1 MVSLQV
7 ALDARG
13 RANNFTL
20 LRLVAALAVVYG
32 HSFEIAWPA
41 PGQADLIALTLRET
55 WAGEIGVW
63 IFFVISGFLVTK
75 SWTERRDIVAFAKA
89 RALRLF
95 PALLTMLA
103 LLVFML
109 GPVFSALPWTAYFRA
124 PDTYG
129 YLVWNGSLVK
139 TVYVLPGVFE
149 TNPYPAIVNKSLWTL
164 PLEARLYILL
174 AAAGLIGLLRR
185 RAAFNAATLAGGALI
200 AAEPQWFPLNGVSGA
215 SLALMFL
222 AGSAAFVNRDWIP
235 LSASVLAAGIALAAL
250 LMGTPLFRPA
260 LAGIVA
266 YATLWLAYGAPS
278 RPIDRWGDASY
289 GVYIYA
295 FPIQQA
301 LVAMVP
307 EITPLSLFGLAGA
320 LSVGLGAASWHWIEA
335 PCLALKH
342 RPIKPLSC
350 AGLAAPAAEAIW
362 HSRDSR
368 SP

>member
-1 MVSLQV
+1 MASLQV
-7 ALDARG
+7 ALEARG

-20 LRLVAALAVVYG
+20 LRLVAALTVIYG
-32 HSFEIAWPA
+32 HSFEIARPA

-75 SWTERRDIVAFAKA
+75 SWTDRQDIVAFTKA

-103 LLVFML
+103 LLVLVL
-109 GPVFSALPWTAYFRA
+109 GPVCSALPWTAYFRA
-124 PDTYG
+124 PGTYG
-129 YLVWNGSLVK
+129 FLVWNGSLVK
-139 TVYVLPGVFE
+139 TVYVLPGVFQ

-185 RAAFNAATLAGGALI
+185 RAAFNAATLALGALI
-200 AAEPQWFPLNGVSGA
+200 AAEPQWFPLNSVGGD
-215 SLALMFL
+215 SLVLMFL
-222 AGSAAFVNRDWIP
+222 VGATLFVNRDWIP
-235 LSASVLAAGIALAAL
+235 LSAGVLAAGIALGAL
-250 LMGTPLFRPA
+250 LMATPLFRPA

-266 YATLWLAYGAPS
+266 TLWLAYGAPS
-278 RPIDRWGDASY
+278 HPIDRWGDASY

-295 FPIQQA
+295 YPIQQA
-301 LVAMVP
+301 LVAIVP

-320 LSVGLGAASWHWIEA
+320 LSVGLGAASWRWIEA

-342 RPIKPLSC
+342 RPIKSLSG
-350 AGLAAPAAEAIW
+350 ADLAAPAAEAIW
-362 HSRDSR
+362 HSRDRR